1 MRMNNYL
8 IRFRPVIWTIYP
20 ELVPLV
26 CSKEFGAVC
35 WIKVHRIDWFFMR
48 QISDIT
54 AFIFNISEVPQLD
67 CSINRGC
74 SHQPITPRVEFCMGH
89 FGFVQ
94 LLFENLMSIQAK
106 QKKSSSIISSHKHLT
121 TNRHV
126 QTAVPVTGRV
136 TFVALKL
143 YTNTSSHNIQFI
155 LDIMAVKYTQIH
167 THHQTKLKWQW
178 SHLTKKQRLSE
189 RQMWQAISDKSTV
202 DLYCMLKGNCFCR
215 TAI

>member
-1 MRMNNYL
+1 
-8 IRFRPVIWTIYP
+8 
-20 ELVPLV
+20 
-26 CSKEFGAVC
+26 
-35 WIKVHRIDWFFMR
+35 MR

-54 AFIFNISEVPQLD
+54 AFVFNISEVPQLD

-94 LLFENLMSIQAK
+94 LLFENLNVLEKINKNFNTIIYIYSYSFFSMRIYLGISLTYLMSIQAK

-178 SHLTKKQRLSE
+178 SHLFKKQRLSE